1 MNFRK
6 SGVQSV
12 GDFLQYVELNSF
24 LHRLDP
30 RSKFVF
36 FIIMSVLTSFVKSGA
51 ALLFL
56 FLVFIAI
63 WLIGGIG
70 SYILVLANKVKV
82 LLLFIFLLWLVLGLF
97 TVNEGPAIFRS
108 GFSLF
113 GHAYVFSLEWFDF
126 YKGAVYA
133 LRIFLMIS
141 AFYTVILTTNFSQII
156 LGLQSWRVP
165 YAVAFGVGL
174 VFQIIPMIVQ
184 EFATIMEAQKSRG
197 LEVDKCSAFAKL
209 KNYVIVSLPL
219 LFRVL
224 SKGHAISLAMHY
236 YKLNFKVKRTSYQT
250 ISAGRSDFWFAATT
264 IAATVMTIVLQIR
277 FYIQI

>member
-1 MNFRK
+1 M
-6 SGVQSV
+6 

-30 RSKFVF
+30 RTKFVF
-36 FIIMSVLTSFVKSGA
+36 FIIMSVLTSFVKSGV

-56 FLVFIAI
+56 FLVFLAI
-63 WLIGGIG
+63 WLIGRIG
-70 SYILVLANKVKV
+70 KYMLVLANKVKV
-82 LLLFIFLLWLVLGLF
+82 LLLFIFLLWLVLGAF
-97 TVNEGPAIFRS
+97 TINEGPTIYRAAFTIFS
-108 GFSLF
+108 N
-113 GHAYVFSLEWFDF
+113 HYVFSLDWFDF

-165 YAVAFGVGL
+165 YAIAFGVGL

-197 LEVDKCSAFAKL
+197 LEVDKCSAFAKM

-236 YKLNFKVKRTSYQT
+236 YKLNFKVKRTSYKMIKAT
-250 ISAGRSDFWFAATT
+250 YSDALFASVTLV
-264 IAATVMTIVLQIR
+264 ATVMTIILQINY
-277 FYIQI
+277 YIQV

>member
-1 MNFRK
+1 M
-6 SGVQSV
+6 
-12 GDFLQYVELNSF
+12 GDFLQYVDLNTY

-30 RSKFVF
+30 RTKFLF
-36 FIIMSVLTSFVKSGA
+36 FIIMSILTSFVKSGV

-56 FLVFIAI
+56 FLVFLAI
-63 WLIGGIG
+63 WLVGRIGQ
-70 SYILVLANKVKV
+70 YMLVLLDKIKV
-82 LLLFIFLLWLVLGLF
+82 LLLFIFLLWLVLGIF
-97 TVNEGPAIFRS
+97 TINEGPVLFRTA
-108 GFSLF
+108 FSIF
-113 GHAYVFSLEWFDF
+113 GHPFVVSLEAFDF

-156 LGLQSWRVP
+156 LGLRSWKVP
-165 YAVAFGVGL
+165 YAIAFGVGL

-197 LEVDKCSAFAKL
+197 LEVDKCSTFAKL

-236 YKLNFKVKRTSYQT
+236 YKLNFKVQRTAYKMIKATSSDLFF
-250 ISAGRSDFWFAATT
+250 SAVTVL
-264 IAATVMTIVLQIR
+264 ATVVTIVLQVHY
-277 FYIQI
+277 YIPI

>member
-1 MNFRK
+1 M
-6 SGVQSV
+6 
-12 GDFLQYVELNSF
+12 GDFLQYVELNSY

-30 RSKFVF
+30 RTKFVF
-36 FIIMSVLTSFVKSGA
+36 FIIMSVLTSFVKSGV

-56 FLVFIAI
+56 FVVFLAI
-63 WLIGGIG
+63 WLSGRIGK
-70 SYILVLANKVKV
+70 YMLVLLNKVKV
-82 LLLFIFLLWLVLGLF
+82 LLLFIFLLWLVLGAF
-97 TVNEGPAIFRS
+97 TVNEGPTIYRAAFSIF
-108 GFSLF
+108 GNP
-113 GHAYVFSLEWFDF
+113 YVFSLDWFDF
-126 YKGAVYA
+126 YKGAVYS

-156 LGLQSWRVP
+156 LGLQSWKVP

-197 LEVDKCSAFAKL
+197 LEVDKCSALAKM

-224 SKGHAISLAMHY
+224 SKGHSISLAMHY
-236 YKLNFKVKRTSYQT
+236 YKLNFKVKRTSYKMIKAT
-250 ISAGRSDFWFAATT
+250 YSDAFFASVTA
-264 IAATVMTIVLQIR
+264 IATVVTIILQVNY
-277 FYIQI
+277 YIQI

>member
-1 MNFRK
+1 M
-6 SGVQSV
+6 S
-12 GDFLQYVELNSF
+12 DFLQYVELDSF

-30 RSKFVF
+30 RTKFVF
-36 FIIMSVLTSFVKSGA
+36 FIIMSILTSFVKSGA

-56 FLVFIAI
+56 FLVFLSI
-63 WLIGGIG
+63 WLIGRIG
-70 SYILVLANKVKV
+70 KYMLVLANKVKV
-82 LLLFIFLLWLVLGLF
+82 LLLFIFLLWLVLGAFSVHGGPLIYRTAF
-97 TVNEGPAIFRS
+97 T
-108 GFSLF
+108 LF
-113 GHAYVFSLEWFDF
+113 GNHYVFSLEWYDF

-133 LRIFLMIS
+133 LRIFLMIA

-197 LEVDKCSAFAKL
+197 LEVDKCGPLAKM

-236 YKLNFKVKRTSYQT
+236 YKLNFKVRRTSYKMIKAT
-250 ISAGRSDFWFAATT
+250 YSDVLFASATLV
-264 IAATVMTIVLQIR
+264 ATVVTIILQLTY
-277 FYIQI
+277 YIQI